1 MPARAPH
8 VTEKGYIK
16 VNHLKA
22 GLMDDENTALW
33 PLIRIKNPVSL
44 VLMRP
49 EPEVLRSSAHKTT
62 NI

>member
-1 MPARAPH
+1 
-8 VTEKGYIK
+8 
-16 VNHLKA
+16 
-22 GLMDDENTALW
+22 MDDENTAFA
-33 PLIRIKNPVSL
+33 PSIGIKNPLSL